1 MKKRNKNKNSSIFL
15 EEENIE
21 ENSLERD
28 ISQSINIVNRNRE
41 ELENQRK
48 DRINKFERTAGGQ
61 LIERPKHRYNV
72 NFKVIVTICI
82 IVITLVWI
90 LYDFGPYY
98 GIHIKPIDTDI
109 NSSKI
114 ELVSKESDVY
124 GEYNNELF
132 VYSNNC
138 ITTYNEGSKVT
149 WSYTFSESFTPSI
162 YVSGRYLL
170 VTNDSTGMTY
180 LFEGHNEI
188 LNKKIDGKIKKAF
201 LDKYGNIAIEYSANS
216 GYNNII
222 SVFNKKGDNTYN
234 IFLNQDTIID
244 LKLLDSAQRIVV
256 CEAVTNSST
265 IGIKFKEIDISK
277 DENERIKDVISLD
290 NQFVYNFMIQG
301 RDIYALLDNKIVK
314 ININTGNTT
323 ELKKFDSTQLIFVA
337 LNDDYYTVVERDAT
351 QEAYNV
357 QNIGYSGNI
366 VSTSKLEALPK
377 NMIST
382 DIVNYYI
389 YQDNVKILNKWGV
402 DLGERKINFTPKKCV
417 TFNNSKS
424 LALIYT
430 NKIYIINL

>member
-15 EEENIE
+15 EENNNE
-21 ENSLERD
+21 ENSLEKD
-28 ISQSINIVNRNRE
+28 ISQSIDIVNRNRE

-48 DRINKFERTAGGQ
+48 DRINKFERTANGQ
-61 LIERPKHRYNV
+61 LIERPKYRYNI
-72 NFKVIVTICI
+72 NFKFISMVAIVVII
-82 IVITLVWI
+82 IVWI
-90 LYDFGPYY
+90 LYDFGPYF
-98 GIHIKPIDTDI
+98 GVHIKPIDTNI
-109 NSSKI
+109 NSNKI
-114 ELVSKESDVY
+114 ELVSKESDIY
-124 GEYNNELF
+124 GEYNDELF
-132 VYSNNC
+132 VYSNNS
-138 ITTYNEGSKVT
+138 ITTYNENSKVT
-149 WSYTFSESFTPSI
+149 WNYSFSESFTPSI
-162 YVSGRYLL
+162 YVTGKYLL
-170 VTNDSTGMTY
+170 VTNDSTGMAY

-188 LNKKIDGKIKKAF
+188 LNKKIDGIIKKAF
-201 LDKYGNIAIEYSANS
+201 LDKFGNVAIEYSANS
-216 GYNNII
+216 GYNNIV

-244 LKLLDSAQRIVV
+244 MKLLDSAQRIVI

-265 IGIKFKEIDISK
+265 IGIRFKEVDISK
-277 DENERIKDVISLD
+277 GEEERIRDVISLD
-290 NQFVYNFMIQG
+290 NQFVYDFMVQG
-301 RDIYALLDNKIVK
+301 KDIYVLLDNKIVK
-314 ININTGNTT
+314 IDISTGNTT

-337 LNDDYYTVVERDAT
+337 LNDNYYTVVERDAN

-357 QNIGYSGNI
+357 QNAGYSGNSI
-366 VSTSKLEALPK
+366 SNYKLDLVPK

-402 DLGERKINFTPKKCV
+402 DLGKRDINFTPKKCV

>member
-41 ELENQRK
+41 ELESQRK
-48 DRINKFERTAGGQ
+48 NRINKFERTAGGQ

-82 IVITLVWI
+82 IVIILVWI

-138 ITTYNEGSKVT
+138 ITTYNESSKVT

-188 LNKKIDGKIKKAF
+188 LNEKIDGKIK
-201 LDKYGNIAIEYSANS
+201 S
-216 GYNNII
+216 
-222 SVFNKKGDNTYN
+222 
-234 IFLNQDTIID
+234 IF
-244 LKLLDSAQRIVV
+244 R
-256 CEAVTNSST
+256 
-265 IGIKFKEIDISK
+265 
-277 DENERIKDVISLD
+277 
-290 NQFVYNFMIQG
+290 
-301 RDIYALLDNKIVK
+301 
-314 ININTGNTT
+314 
-323 ELKKFDSTQLIFVA
+323 
-337 LNDDYYTVVERDAT
+337 
-351 QEAYNV
+351 
-357 QNIGYSGNI
+357 
-366 VSTSKLEALPK
+366 
-377 NMIST
+377 
-382 DIVNYYI
+382 
-389 YQDNVKILNKWGV
+389 
-402 DLGERKINFTPKKCV
+402 
-417 TFNNSKS
+417 
-424 LALIYT
+424 
-430 NKIYIINL
+430 

>member
-138 ITTYNEGSKVT
+138 ITTYNESSKVT

-314 ININTGNTT
+314 ISINTGNTT

>member
-15 EEENIE
+15 KEENIE

>member
-41 ELENQRK
+41 ELESQRK
-48 DRINKFERTAGGQ
+48 NRINKFERTAGGQ

-82 IVITLVWI
+82 IVIILVWI

-138 ITTYNEGSKVT
+138 ITTYNESSKVT

-201 LDKYGNIAIEYSANS
+201 LDKYGNIAIEYSANL

-277 DENERIKDVISLD
+277 NENERIKDVISLD

-351 QEAYNV
+351 QEVYNV

>member
-15 EEENIE
+15 EENNNE
-21 ENSLERD
+21 ENSLEKD
-28 ISQSINIVNRNRE
+28 ISQSIDIVNRNRE

-48 DRINKFERTAGGQ
+48 ERINKFERTASGQ
-61 LIERPKHRYNV
+61 LIERPKYKYNI
-72 NFKVIVTICI
+72 NFKSISIVALI
-82 IVITLVWI
+82 IIIIVWI
-90 LYDFGPYY
+90 LYDFGPYF

-109 NSSKI
+109 NSNKI
-114 ELVSKESDVY
+114 ELVSKESDIY
-124 GEYNNELF
+124 GEYNDELF
-132 VYSNNC
+132 VYSNNS
-138 ITTYNEGSKVT
+138 ITTYNESAKAT
-149 WSYTFSESFTPSI
+149 WNYSFSESFTPSI
-162 YVSGRYLL
+162 YVTGKYLL
-170 VTNDSTGMTY
+170 VTNDSTGMAY

-188 LNKKIDGKIKKAF
+188 LNKKIDGIIKKAF
-201 LDKYGNIAIEYSANS
+201 IDKFGNIAIEYSANS

-244 LKLLDSAQRIVV
+244 LKLLDSAQKIVI

-265 IGIKFKEIDISK
+265 IGIKFKEVDISK
-277 DENERIKDVISLD
+277 SEDERIRDVISFD
-290 NQFVYNFMIQG
+290 NQFVYDFMVQG
-301 RDIYALLDNKIVK
+301 KDIYALLDNKIVK
-314 ININTGNTT
+314 IDISTGNTT
-323 ELKKFDSTQLIFVA
+323 EPKKFDSTQLLFVA
-337 LNDDYYTVVERDAT
+337 LNDNYYTLVERDEN

-357 QNIGYSGNI
+357 QNVGYSGNV
-366 VSTSKLEALPK
+366 VSNSKLDLVPK

-402 DLGERKINFTPKKCV
+402 DLGERDINFTPKKCIA
-417 TFNNSKS
+417 FNNSKS

>member
-138 ITTYNEGSKVT
+138 ITTYNESSKVT

>member
-15 EEENIE
+15 KEENIE

-138 ITTYNEGSKVT
+138 ITTYNESSKVT

>member
-138 ITTYNEGSKVT
+138 ITTYNENSKVT

>member
-1 MKKRNKNKNSSIFL
+1 MKKRIKNKNSSIFL
-15 EEENIE
+15 EEENNE
-21 ENSLERD
+21 ENSLEKD
-28 ISQSINIVNRNRE
+28 ISQSIDIVNRNRE
-41 ELENQRK
+41 ELDSQRK
-48 DRINKFERTAGGQ
+48 DRINKFERTANGQ

-72 NFKVIVTICI
+72 NFKVIITIF
-82 IVITLVWI
+82 IVIIIIAWI

-114 ELVSKESDVY
+114 ELVSKESDIY
-124 GEYNNELF
+124 GEYNDELF
-132 VYSNNC
+132 VYSNNS
-138 ITTYNEGSKVT
+138 ITTYNESSKVT
-149 WSYTFSESFTPSI
+149 WNYTFSESFTPSI
-162 YVSGRYLL
+162 YVMGRYLL

-188 LNKKIDGKIKKAF
+188 LNKKIDGTIKKAF

-216 GYNNII
+216 GYNNAI

-244 LKLLDSAQRIVV
+244 LKLLDCAQRIVI

-265 IGIKFKEIDISK
+265 IGIKFKEVDISK

-290 NQFVYNFMIQG
+290 NQFVYDFMIQG

-314 ININTGNTT
+314 ININTGNIT

-337 LNDDYYTVVERDAT
+337 LNEGYYTVVERDVN

-357 QNIGYSGNI
+357 QNIGYSGNVI
-366 VSTSKLEALPK
+366 STSKLESLPK

-389 YQDNVKILNKWGV
+389 YQDHVKILNKWGV
-402 DLGERKINFTPKKCV
+402 DLGKRDINFTPKKCV
-417 TFNNSKS
+417 SFNNNKS

>member
-41 ELENQRK
+41 ELESQRK
-48 DRINKFERTAGGQ
+48 NRINKFERTAGGQ

-82 IVITLVWI
+82 IVIILVWI

-138 ITTYNEGSKVT
+138 ITTYNESSKVT

-188 LNKKIDGKIKKAF
+188 LNEKIDGKIKKAF
-201 LDKYGNIAIEYSANS
+201 LDKYGNIAIEYSANL

-277 DENERIKDVISLD
+277 NENERIKDVISLD

-351 QEAYNV
+351 QEVYNV

>member
-1 MKKRNKNKNSSIFL
+1 MKKRIKNKNSSIFL
-15 EEENIE
+15 EEENNE
-21 ENSLERD
+21 ENSLEKD
-28 ISQSINIVNRNRE
+28 ISQSIDIVNRNRE
-41 ELENQRK
+41 ELDSQRK
-48 DRINKFERTAGGQ
+48 DRINKFERTANGQ

-72 NFKVIVTICI
+72 NFKVIITIF
-82 IVITLVWI
+82 IVIIIIAWI

-114 ELVSKESDVY
+114 ELVSKESDIY
-124 GEYNNELF
+124 GEYNDELF
-132 VYSNNC
+132 VYSNNS
-138 ITTYNEGSKVT
+138 ITTYNESSKVT
-149 WSYTFSESFTPSI
+149 WNYTFSESFTPSI
-162 YVSGRYLL
+162 YVMGRYLL

-188 LNKKIDGKIKKAF
+188 LNKKIDGTIKKAF

-216 GYNNII
+216 GYNNTI

-244 LKLLDSAQRIVV
+244 LKLLDCAQRIVI

-265 IGIKFKEIDISK
+265 IGIKFKEVDISK

-290 NQFVYNFMIQG
+290 NQFVYDFMIQG

-314 ININTGNTT
+314 ININTGNIT

-337 LNDDYYTVVERDAT
+337 LNEDYYTVVERDVN

-357 QNIGYSGNI
+357 QNIGYSGNVI
-366 VSTSKLEALPK
+366 STSKLESLPK

-389 YQDNVKILNKWGV
+389 YQDHVKILNKWGV
-402 DLGERKINFTPKKCV
+402 DLGKRDINFTPKKFV
-417 TFNNSKS
+417 SFNNNKS